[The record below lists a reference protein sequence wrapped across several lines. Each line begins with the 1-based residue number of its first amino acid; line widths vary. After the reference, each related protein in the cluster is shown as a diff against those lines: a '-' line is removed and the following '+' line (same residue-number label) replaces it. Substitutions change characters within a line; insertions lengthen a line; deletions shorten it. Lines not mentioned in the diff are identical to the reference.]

1 MERVH
6 VTAPQSLQQTVL
18 LFDTPH
24 GIRPSSAIFGESVLE
39 SIIIGDSKGNDLD
52 DLVP

>member
-6 VTAPQSLQQTVL
+6 VTAPQSLQPTIL
-18 LFDTPH
+18 LFVIPH
-24 GIRPSSAIFGESVLE
+24 GIRPSPAIFGESIIK
-39 SIIIGDSKGNDLD
+39 SIIIGNSKGNDLD